1 MHTVTYQLVS
11 SLTIPGS
18 EPVEPLYHDLLP
30 DPPRIIDP
38 ANPANNVYLSGI
50 GRSEYGPGD
59 GRWSVLAQKIGTLN
73 LAITAEVIM
82 QKL

>member
-1 MHTVTYQLVS
+1 MVNLSTS
-11 SLTIPGS
+11 FPSLTIPES
-18 EPVEPLYHDLLP
+18 MPVEPPYDDLLP

-50 GRSEYGPGD
+50 GRSEYGAGD
-59 GRWSVLAQKIGTLN
+59 GRWSVLAGKIGTLN

-82 QKL
+82 QNL